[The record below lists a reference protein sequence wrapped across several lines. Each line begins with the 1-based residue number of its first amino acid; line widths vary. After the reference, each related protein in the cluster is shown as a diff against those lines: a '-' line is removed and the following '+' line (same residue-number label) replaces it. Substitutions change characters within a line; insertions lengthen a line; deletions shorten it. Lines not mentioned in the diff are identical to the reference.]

1 MEKAINAATFACGP
15 NPYFVWYHITPPNK
29 WPLDHWPLTT
39 TTLPNYSL
47 VWPHPTF
54 SFWPFLWFIQW
65 EVTLFQSFLSLENK
79 TIVIVMMVLGIW
91 LTCHLPLWFGISH
104 DFAFSFKF
112 KLKSL
117 LECVRH
123 QRQEKV
129 LGMEGNHNAIFLFIH
144 RIFGTMISN
153 WR

>member
-79 TIVIVMMVLGIW
+79 TIVIVMMVLVNLPSPTLIW
-91 LTCHLPLWFGISH
+91 YFPRLCLFVQIQAQISFRMRKASKTGKSAWNGRKSQCYISLYSQNLWYH
-104 DFAFSFKF
+104 D
-112 KLKSL
+112 
-117 LECVRH
+117 
-123 QRQEKV
+123 
-129 LGMEGNHNAIFLFIH
+129 
-144 RIFGTMISN
+144 
-153 WR
+153 